1 MKKKIKLLHLITL
14 SEAGGAQKVLYHI
27 VSGLNPEEYDITV
40 MAAPGGELFSWLKD
54 YPYIK
59 LWPLP
64 EMEREIV
71 LTKDFKLL
79 LKLIGIFKKEK
90 FDIVHCHSTKA
101 GIVGRI
107 AAFFARVPVRIF
119 TVHGWVFDLN
129 QPLLKFL
136 FYVWAERLA
145 GLFGSMMVT
154 VSREDYRKG
163 LEYKI
168 TRKEKL
174 TYIPNGLPEII
185 TKKGKLRQELGISD
199 EIKIVG
205 TVFRLAPPKDLEL
218 LLKTAEM
225 VIKNWDRVVFVV
237 VGDGP
242 QKEWLRAEILKR
254 GLSEKIHLL
263 GHREDVYDL
272 LGDFNV
278 FTLFSRHEGLP
289 VSILEAMAA
298 GLPVVASKV
307 GGIPELVYE
316 GENGFLVDEGDAEK
330 AFHAIISLLQDG
342 ELRFKMGKRSFSIY
356 SENYTVEKMV
366 SSYDCLYKKLL
377 KDTEAVFDG

>member
-1 MKKKIKLLHLITL
+1 MKKKIKLLHIITL

-27 VSGLNPEEYDITV
+27 VCGLNPEEYDITV
-40 MAAPGGELFSWLKD
+40 MAAPGGELFSWLED

-79 LKLIGIFKKEK
+79 FKLTSIFKKEK

-101 GIVGRI
+101 GILGRI

-129 QPLLKFL
+129 QPLFKFI
-136 FYVWAERLA
+136 FYVWAERIA
-145 GLFGSMMVT
+145 GYFGSQMVT
-154 VSREDYRKG
+154 VSKEDYRLG
-163 LEYKI
+163 LECKI
-168 TRKEKL
+168 TRKDKL
-174 TYIPNGLPEII
+174 TYIPNGLPQV
-185 TKKGKLRQELGISD
+185 KAVKGLLRKELGISAD
-199 EIKIVG
+199 AKIVG
-205 TVFRLAPPKDLEL
+205 SVLRMAPPKDLEMFL
-218 LLKTAEM
+218 NTAEE
-225 VIKNWDRVVFVV
+225 VGNKVNNTFFVV
-237 VGDGP
+237 IGDGP
-242 QKEWLRAEILKR
+242 QKDWFLQKINERKLAEKVF
-254 GLSEKIHLL
+254 LL
-263 GHREDVYDL
+263 GYRDDVYDL
-272 LGDFNV
+272 LGDFDV

-289 VSILEAMAA
+289 VSILEAMAV

-316 GENGFLVDEGDAEK
+316 GENGFLVDVGDAKK
-330 AFHAIISLLQDG
+330 AIRDIIYLLQDG
-342 ELRFKMGKRSFSIY
+342 ELKGKMGNRSLEIF

-366 SSYDCLYKKLL
+366 AGYDCLYKKLL
-377 KDTEAVFDG
+377 SAAEAV